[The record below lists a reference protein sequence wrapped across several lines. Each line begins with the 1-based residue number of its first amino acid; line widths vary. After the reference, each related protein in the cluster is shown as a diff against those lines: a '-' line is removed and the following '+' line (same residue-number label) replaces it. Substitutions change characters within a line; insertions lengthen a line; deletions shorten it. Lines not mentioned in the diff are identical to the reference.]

1 MGCPGDITLI
11 VVRGSSPFG
20 GGVPLSLFPEAVL
33 VMGNRAPL
41 QLSWILMIALEL
53 Q

>member
-1 MGCPGDITLI
+1 MQSPGDPDLV
-11 VVRGSSPFG
+11 VVRGSSPSG